1 MNLTETVCS
10 NLDKVRR
17 EHDLSTNEMANRSGL
32 PQKTIHNLMN
42 QVHVPRLD
50 TVESMCKALLVSPH
64 AVVTPYAPMNILLS
78 RRLGRVVEKYAK
90 LTPDDREKVDLMMD
104 ELIGE

>member
-1 MNLTETVCS
+1 MTLTEIVCN

-78 RRLGRVVEKYAK
+78 RRLGRVVEKYEK

>member
-1 MNLTETVCS
+1 MTLTEIVCN

>member
-1 MNLTETVCS
+1 MTLTEIVCS

>member
-1 MNLTETVCS
+1 MTLTEIVCG

-17 EHDLSTNEMANRSGL
+17 EHDLSTNEMAKRSGL

-42 QVHVPRLD
+42 QVHVPRID
-50 TVESMCKALLVSPH
+50 TVEAMCKALLVSPH